1 MRTTSFTAAF
11 LSLLLISCGREP
23 DTETGQASAGKITDT
38 LLSDHPV
45 RERLA
50 DAKTALLDFNI
61 IQRTC
66 ALYVAVRASAWEE
79 TIAFGRDIDDS
90 MVRWN
95 VCPGGTMVACA
106 VAPTGNGDTVIT
118 GIPWSNDAITGH

>member
-1 MRTTSFTAAF
+1 MRTASFTAAF
-11 LSLLLISCGREP
+11 LSLLFVSCGRAP
-23 DTETGQASAGKITDT
+23 DAETGMASAGKISDKP
-38 LLSDHPV
+38 LSDHTL
-45 RERLA
+45 RERLI
-50 DAKTALLDFNI
+50 DAETSVLNFNI

-66 ALYVAVRASAWEE
+66 ALYVAVRSSAWEE

-106 VAPTGNGDTVIT
+106 VAPTVNGDTVIT
-118 GIPWSNDAITGH
+118 GIPWSH